1 MLYESVIP
9 NEKNPIRKL
18 KGKWMSNKHKKW
30 IWNEMKW
37 TWNSNSKMEIKV
49 HLKIEKNSP
58 LEQWK
63 LTNGEWKKVD
73 CNSARAN

>member
-1 MLYESVIP
+1 MYQLFQMKKIQSENWKE
-9 NEKNPIRKL
+9 NECPINIKN
-18 KGKWMSNKHKKW
+18 GY
-30 IWNEMKW
+30 EMKW